1 MAEQLDKIMF
11 RLDDKN
17 VLVTGAGGHLGRSMA
32 KALAE
37 AGALVWLNGRR
48 QEALEALRDEITT
61 QGGQAEVTA
70 FDVTDGNAIDA
81 GIALIEERSGR
92 LDAIV
97 NNAYGGSTGTVE
109 TVPAENYAEAYD
121 VAVTAATRIVKRALP
136 LLRKAGSGGA
146 SVINVSS
153 MYGLVSP
160 DPRVYDQPEAV
171 NPPHYGAAKA
181 ALLQLTRYMACEFGP
196 EGIRVNAVVPGPF
209 PADSVRETNPEF
221 VSRLESKV
229 PLGRIGQP
237 AELAGPIVF
246 LATSAS
252 SYMTGSTLV
261 VDGGWTA
268 W

>member
-1 MAEQLDKIMF
+1 MSD
-11 RLDDKN
+11 
-17 VLVTGAGGHLGRSMA
+17 
-32 KALAE
+32 ALA
-37 AGALVWLNGRR
+37 ARR
-48 QEALEALRDEITT
+48 R
-61 QGGQAEVTA
+61 
-70 FDVTDGNAIDA
+70 
-81 GIALIEERSGR
+81 
-92 LDAIV
+92 
-97 NNAYGGSTGTVE
+97 
-109 TVPAENYAEAYD
+109 
-121 VAVTAATRIVKRALP
+121 
-136 LLRKAGSGGA
+136 
-146 SVINVSS
+146 
-153 MYGLVSP
+153 
-160 DPRVYDQPEAV
+160 
-171 NPPHYGAAKA
+171 
-181 ALLQLTRYMACEFGP
+181 EFGP